1 MDIFLA
7 IVALCLL
14 IVIHE
19 LGHYLGAVRTGMYV
33 DRFSVFGIGPP
44 ILKLGR
50 YRGTEFVIG
59 AIPFGAYVQIRGM
72 EPEDDKKTESEAPGD
87 DPTESSNFRDKPL
100 SSRFLVLAG
109 GPVANY
115 LAASVI
121 LFGVFVTA
129 GANGPV
135 EAVQIDRFAEVSAA
149 RDAGFE
155 QGDEIIR
162 VGDIEIDPTA
172 GTKSVGLATEPYLGQ
187 TVDVTVHR
195 NGETVTHSVTLPQ
208 EPPALGIWYKLRSSR
223 EQVGVAEAAWLAATR
238 PIEITG
244 QQLGALYLL
253 ATGQLE
259 ARLEGPVGIVRHI
272 ARSAES
278 GLIAFFGMAAFIST
292 LLGMFNLLPLPALDG
307 GRMTFLLFEFI
318 SRRRAS
324 SRVEEMVHG
333 IGMLALLALLA
344 LVTIG
349 DLSGS

>member
-19 LGHYLGAVRTGMYV
+19 LGHYICAVRTGMYV
-33 DRFSVFGIGPP
+33 DRFSVFGIGPA
-44 ILKLGR
+44 IVKLGR

-72 EPEDDKKTESEAPGD
+72 EAEDEKKEEAEPPAEE
-87 DPTESSNFRDKPL
+87 PTESPNFRDKPL

-109 GPVANY
+109 GPAANY
-115 LAASVI
+115 LAASLI

-149 RDAGFE
+149 RDAGLE

-162 VGDIEIDPTA
+162 VGDVVIDPKA
-172 GTKSVGLATEPYLGQ
+172 GTRSVGLATEPYLGQ
-187 TVDVTVHR
+187 TVDVTVRRH
-195 NGETVTHSVTLPQ
+195 GEAVTHSVTLPE

-223 EQVGVAEAAWLAATR
+223 QEVGVGEAAWLAAKR
-238 PIEITG
+238 PVEITG

-278 GLIAFFGMAAFIST
+278 GLIAFLGMAAFIST

-307 GRMTFLLFEFI
+307 GRMTFLLFEVI
-318 SRRRAS
+318 ARRRAS